1 MTERRGGPIVAAAA
15 LAGALALAGC
25 SSGSHGVTAAATT
38 TVRKGVPAADEASLR
53 AVVAPIL
60 GRLDDDVQ
68 RVELQTNPTPD
79 HHVLLSV
86 YARPR
91 TARSGDQYAAGAAP
105 LARAVIPTLL
115 ARYPGVYAVDLCQ
128 EALHPPAN
136 VDEPPPLTRVYV
148 TRPKSASIDWARLDL
163 AAIRRKARGDDP
175 AIQLYVDP
183 SVAQSAT
190 FRAAEPAG

>member
-1 MTERRGGPIVAAAA
+1 M
-15 LAGALALAGC
+15 
-25 SSGSHGVTAAATT
+25 
-38 TVRKGVPAADEASLR
+38 
-53 AVVAPIL
+53 
-60 GRLDDDVQ
+60 
-68 RVELQTNPTPD
+68 
-79 HHVLLSV
+79 LLSV

-115 ARYPGVYAVDLCQ
+115 ARYPGVYGIDLCQ